1 MKNKECVATA
11 IDSMV
16 RLPISFNFQLLYLWL
31 GVEMDQRE
39 KDRLLNNL
47 RSLPN
52 EVADLLGGLDEELLR
67 WRPIPNK
74 WSIKEIMCHLRDME
88 RLAYLARYEKII
100 AEENPYLENVDQN
113 RLAYENDYLNQD
125 TRAALEEFTKLRAE
139 TIKTL
144 EPVPVDDW
152 ARAGVHQ
159 TDGPLSVEQL
169 VNRQIN
175 GNDINHLNQ
184 MKDIVRLKMPW

>member
-1 MKNKECVATA
+1 
-11 IDSMV
+11 
-16 RLPISFNFQLLYLWL
+16 
-31 GVEMDQRE
+31 MDQRE

-52 EVADLLGGLDEELLR
+52 ELADLLGDLDDETMR

-74 WSIKEIMCHLRDME
+74 WSIQEIMCHLRDME
-88 RLAYLARYEKII
+88 RLAYLARYRKIL

-113 RLAYENDYLNQD
+113 RLAYDNDYLNQD
-125 TRAALEEFTKLRAE
+125 TSAALEEFKNLRTE
-139 TIKTL
+139 TVRALAAISV
-144 EPVPVDDW
+144 EDW
-152 ARAGVHQ
+152 SRAGVHE
-159 TDGPLSVEQL
+159 TDGRLTIEQL

-175 GNDINHLNQ
+175 GNDLNHLNQ

>member
-1 MKNKECVATA
+1 
-11 IDSMV
+11 
-16 RLPISFNFQLLYLWL
+16 
-31 GVEMDQRE
+31 MDQRE

-52 EVADLLGGLDEELLR
+52 EVADLLGELDEELLR

-100 AEENPYLENVDQN
+100 TEQNPYLENVDQN

-125 TRAALEEFTKLRAE
+125 TSAALEEFKRLRAE
-139 TIKTL
+139 TVKVL
-144 EPVPVDDW
+144 EAVSFDDW
-152 ARAGVHQ
+152 SKA
-159 TDGPLSVEQL
+159 
-169 VNRQIN
+169 
-175 GNDINHLNQ
+175 
-184 MKDIVRLKMPW
+184 

>member
-1 MKNKECVATA
+1 
-11 IDSMV
+11 
-16 RLPISFNFQLLYLWL
+16 
-31 GVEMDQRE
+31 MDQRE

-52 EVADLLGGLDEELLR
+52 EVTDLLSNLDEELLR

-100 AEENPYLENVDQN
+100 ADDNPDLENVDQN

-125 TRAALEEFTKLRAE
+125 AKAALDEFKKLRAA
-139 TIKTL
+139 TVKTL
-144 EPVPVDDW
+144 EFVPVEDW
-152 ARAGVHQ
+152 SRAGVHQ
-159 TDGPLSVEQL
+159 TDGPMTIEQL

-175 GNDINHLNQ
+175 GNDINHLTQ

>member
-1 MKNKECVATA
+1 
-11 IDSMV
+11 
-16 RLPISFNFQLLYLWL
+16 
-31 GVEMDQRE
+31 MDQRE
-39 KDRLLNNL
+39 KDRVLNNL

-52 EVADLLGGLDEELLR
+52 ELADLVGDLDEELLR

-88 RLAYLARYEKII
+88 RLAYLARYQKIVT
-100 AEENPYLENVDQN
+100 EQNPYLENVDQN
-113 RLAYENDYLNQD
+113 RLAHETDYINQD
-125 TRAALEEFTKLRAE
+125 TKTALEEFKKLRAE
-139 TIKTL
+139 TVKTL
-144 EPVPVDDW
+144 EVVPVEDW
-152 ARAGVHQ
+152 SRSGVHQ
-159 TDGPLSVEQL
+159 TDGPLTVEQL

>member
-1 MKNKECVATA
+1 
-11 IDSMV
+11 
-16 RLPISFNFQLLYLWL
+16 
-31 GVEMDQRE
+31 MDQRE

-52 EVADLLGGLDEELLR
+52 EVDDLLNDLDEETLR

-88 RLAYLARYEKII
+88 RLAYLARFNRILTEDYPKM
-100 AEENPYLENVDQN
+100 ANVDQD
-113 RLAYENDYLNQD
+113 RLALESDYINQD
-125 TRAALEEFTKLRAE
+125 ARSALAEFKQLRAE
-139 TIKTL
+139 TVNLLADASVEAWSRVGIH
-144 EPVPVDDW
+144 E
-152 ARAGVHQ
+152 
-159 TDGPLSVEQL
+159 TDGPMTVEQL

>member
-1 MKNKECVATA
+1 
-11 IDSMV
+11 
-16 RLPISFNFQLLYLWL
+16 
-31 GVEMDQRE
+31 MDQRE

-52 EVADLLGGLDEELLR
+52 EVADLLGDLDEELLR

-88 RLAYLARYEKII
+88 RLAYLARYQKII
-100 AEENPYLENVDQN
+100 ADETPYLENVDQN

-125 TRAALEEFTKLRAE
+125 TKAALEEFQKLRAE
-139 TIKTL
+139 TVNTL
-144 EPVPVDDW
+144 EVVSVEDW
-152 ARAGVHQ
+152 SRSGVHQ
-159 TDGPLSVEQL
+159 TDGALTVEQL

>member
-1 MKNKECVATA
+1 
-11 IDSMV
+11 
-16 RLPISFNFQLLYLWL
+16 
-31 GVEMDQRE
+31 MDQRE

-52 EVADLLGGLDEELLR
+52 EVTDLLSDLDEELLR

-100 AEENPYLENVDQN
+100 AEHDPYLENVDQN
-113 RLAYENDYLNQD
+113 RLAYENDYINQD
-125 TRAALEEFTKLRAE
+125 ARAALDEFKKLRAS
-139 TIKTL
+139 TVKTL
-144 EPVPVDDW
+144 EVVPVEEW
-152 ARAGVHQ
+152 SRAGVHQ
-159 TDGPLSVEQL
+159 TDGSLTIEQL
-169 VNRQIN
+169 VNRQID